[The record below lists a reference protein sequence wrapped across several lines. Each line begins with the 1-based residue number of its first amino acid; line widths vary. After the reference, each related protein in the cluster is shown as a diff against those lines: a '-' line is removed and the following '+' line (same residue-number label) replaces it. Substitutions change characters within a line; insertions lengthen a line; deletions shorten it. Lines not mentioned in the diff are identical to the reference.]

1 MMSVGRCTSA
11 LRAGRLKLT
20 QSRQLSTRFFHSN
33 HGQSNNFVI
42 ASTIAANAGLFCCW
56 YMANSDFKL
65 RRFLIENFTVSTSGI
80 FNHQRYHTLLTS
92 CYSHQDI
99 AHLVFNMLAFY
110 SFGHSVISILG
121 AGKFLA
127 LYLTGGILSSLC
139 QAAWPY
145 VIPRNWPARYN
156 FSSNSVGL
164 GASGAINSIVMY
176 SVVTIPSQTIYLYGL
191 LPIPGKLF
199 GLAFVGLDVYNL
211 YEGDGN
217 VGNAAHL
224 AGAAVGLVYALWTRR
239 RMFIR
244 R

>member
-1 MMSVGRCTSA
+1 MGAVRGKV
-11 LRAGRLKLT
+11 L
-20 QSRQLSTRFFHSN
+20 QNRQFSTKFFRQNFEKSN
-33 HGQSNNFVI
+33 KFVI
-42 ASTIAANAGLFCCW
+42 GSTIAANCGVFCCW
-56 YMANSDFKL
+56 YFANSDIQL
-65 RRFLIENFTVSTSGI
+65 RRFLYNNFTVSTSGI
-80 FNHQRYHTLLTS
+80 FNYQRYHTLFTS

-99 AHLVFNMLAFY
+99 AHLFFNMIAFY
-110 SFGHSVISILG
+110 SFGSSVISVIG

-127 LYLTGGILSSLC
+127 LYVSGGILSSLC

-145 VIPRNWPARYN
+145 VIPRNWPARHN
-156 FSSNSVGL
+156 FSANSVGL

-176 SVVTIPSQTIYLYGL
+176 SVVTIPAQTVLLYGV

-199 GLAFVGLDVYNL
+199 GLAFVGIDLYNL

-224 AGAAVGLVYALWTRR
+224 AGAAVGLLYGLWAKRR
-239 RMFIR
+239 LFIR